1 MKHFETLYND
11 MLKKVPK
18 NELSKVDDKTRRE
31 MYFAEQIIDANQ
43 KFETLQLEF
52 EDFKQLMKNG
62 IERRVNDL
70 MSGATGNL
78 DDLHGN
84 GNIGE

>member
-62 IERRVNDL
+62 IERRVNYL